1 MASAIGNLGV
11 VPFRNI
17 QDPAKLRRLLEAVL
31 LLEGDL
37 SLPTLLRHFVEE
49 ACATAG
55 ARYGALGV
63 LNEDHTGLSE
73 FITVGIEQETE
84 AEIGARPTGQ
94 GVLGLL
100 ITEPK
105 PLRLSDLSQ
114 HEDSFGFP
122 AGHPPMTS
130 FLGVPVA
137 THAEVYGNLYLTDK
151 IGWSEF
157 TSDDEEL
164 VVALAQAAGIA
175 IENARLHQRV
185 QEIAVLED
193 RDRIARDLHD
203 AIIQR
208 LFAVGLSLQGL
219 VRPPTPP
226 AVAER
231 ISRAIADIDQ
241 AIIQIRSSIFEL
253 VDSTTQRGLRG
264 EVLQIVR
271 DLSDMLGFEVPVS
284 FEGPVDTAV
293 DPDLSEHILAT
304 VREGLTNVARH
315 AAASSARV
323 HLRVEDEWCVL
334 EIIDNGQGIA
344 TAPKSSEGGLGLG
357 NLRRRAQKQG
367 GDLAIASAP
376 EGGTILTWRVQRT
389 G

>member
-1 MASAIGNLGV
+1 

-31 LLEGDL
+31 LLEADL

-63 LNEDHTGLSE
+63 LNDDRTGLSE
-73 FITVGIEQETE
+73 FVTVGIDEETQ
-84 AEIGARPTGQ
+84 AEIGARPTGR

-105 PLRLSDLSQ
+105 PVRLSNLSE
-114 HEDSFGFP
+114 HEESFGFP
-122 AGHPPMTS
+122 PGHPPMTS

-157 TSDDEEL
+157 TADDEEL

-219 VRPPTPP
+219 VRHPTPP

-231 ISRAIADIDQ
+231 ISRAISDIDQ

-253 VDSTTQRGLRG
+253 ADSTSQRGLRSD
-264 EVLQIVR
+264 VLEIVR
-271 DLSDMLGFEVPVS
+271 DLSATLDFDVPVS
-284 FEGPVDTAV
+284 FEGPVDTAL

-304 VREGLTNVARH
+304 VREGLTNIARH

-323 HLRVEDEWCVL
+323 HLGVDDEWCVL

-344 TAPKSSEGGLGLG
+344 AATPKSSDGGLGLG
-357 NLRRRAQKQG
+357 NLRRRAQKHG
-367 GDLAIASAP
+367 GDLAITSP
-376 EGGTILTWRVQRT
+376 PGGGTILTWRVRRT